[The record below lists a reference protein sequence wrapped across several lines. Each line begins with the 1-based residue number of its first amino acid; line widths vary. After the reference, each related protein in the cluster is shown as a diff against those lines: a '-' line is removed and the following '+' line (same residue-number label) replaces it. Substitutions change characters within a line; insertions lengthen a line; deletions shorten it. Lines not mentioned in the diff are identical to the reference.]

1 MQDNAARQWW
11 YNTILAVSIILNTGR
26 FAKMVYPNFFNE
38 DGVGILIILTQKLN
52 DCREKSLTEILATKM
67 TNIHSIPSAY
77 NHYFHRLLTAPANAS
92 PPKHCFANSNRE
104 NAESLPPAGLE
115 WGLQQ
120 WNSEILTKL
129 YATVLL
135 LVFINLPL
143 ITPSLMNPLVQTCS
157 HSHRNYGLWVWPSGN
172 IWVGLLVGNSPWK

>member
-1 MQDNAARQWW
+1 MHDNAARQWW

-26 FAKMVYPNFFNE
+26 FAKMVYPNFLNE
-38 DGVGILIILTQKLN
+38 DGVGIIILTQKLY
-52 DCREKSLTEILATKM
+52 DCKSLWLRYLRPKWQT
-67 TNIHSIPSAY
+67 IHSIPSAY

-143 ITPSLMNPLVQTCS
+143 ITPSLVNPLVQTCS

-172 IWVGLLVGNSPWK
+172 IWVGLLVGNFPWK